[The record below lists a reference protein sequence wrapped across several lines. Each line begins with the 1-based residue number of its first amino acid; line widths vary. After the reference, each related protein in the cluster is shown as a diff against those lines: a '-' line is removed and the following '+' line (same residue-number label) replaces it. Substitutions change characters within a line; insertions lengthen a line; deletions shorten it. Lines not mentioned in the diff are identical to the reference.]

1 MAAGIMN
8 DLLGVTEANTCAA
21 SEQVTGVTLTRG
33 TKTGAANID
42 IAAIGGDVYMNYGAT
57 VSASA
62 CVRVITSGTS
72 YLVPIDAD
80 PYIIE
85 KDAGAKWAASYWK

>member
-21 SEQVTGVTLTRG
+21 SERVTAVTLTRG

-42 IAAIGGDVYMNYGAT
+42 LAAIGGDIYVNYG
-57 VSASA
+57 SAA
-62 CVRVITSGTS
+62 AAGTCVRVIASGTS
-72 YLVPIDAD
+72 YLIPIDAD
-80 PYIIE
+80 PYVIE
-85 KDAGAKWAASYWK
+85 KDGGAKWAASYWK